1 MLFVVIQTKSFS
13 KGRSK
18 PSKRLSKNVHKSLSI
33 NRYLVIFLFNIHAIF
48 APENVTQEYELR
60 HEWQKKDESRTSSW
74 KPGLLKK
81 KNMQLEELLRK
92 PLWQMTG
99 EEFLYLQNSTHQGD
113 NYVPAPVAET
123 SKKRYEYGI
132 RGIAKI
138 FGCSIPT
145 ANRIK
150 KSGKIN
156 AAITQVGRKIIV
168 DADQALELAQD
179 RSSCYK
185 KGGK

>member
-1 MLFVVIQTKSFS
+1 
-13 KGRSK
+13 
-18 PSKRLSKNVHKSLSI
+18 
-33 NRYLVIFLFNIHAIF
+33 
-48 APENVTQEYELR
+48 
-60 HEWQKKDESRTSSW
+60 
-74 KPGLLKK
+74 
-81 KNMQLEELLRK
+81 MQLEELMKK

-99 EEFLYLQNSTHQGD
+99 EEFLFLQNSSRQGE
-113 NYVPAPVAET
+113 NYVLAPVVET
-123 SKKRYEYGI
+123 PQKKYEYGI

-150 KSGKIN
+150 KSGRID

-168 DADQALELAQD
+168 DADQALQLAQEKNTNN
-179 RSSCYK
+179 K

>member
-1 MLFVVIQTKSFS
+1 
-13 KGRSK
+13 
-18 PSKRLSKNVHKSLSI
+18 
-33 NRYLVIFLFNIHAIF
+33 
-48 APENVTQEYELR
+48 
-60 HEWQKKDESRTSSW
+60 
-74 KPGLLKK
+74 
-81 KNMQLEELLRK
+81 
-92 PLWQMTG
+92 MTG
-99 EEFLYLQNSTHQGD
+99 EEFLFLQNSSLQGA
-113 NYVPAPVAET
+113 NYVPAPVTET

-138 FGCSIPT
+138 FGCS

-168 DADQALELAQD
+168 DADHALQLAQD
-179 RSSCYK
+179 KSMCNK

>member
-1 MLFVVIQTKSFS
+1 M
-13 KGRSK
+13 
-18 PSKRLSKNVHKSLSI
+18 
-33 NRYLVIFLFNIHAIF
+33 IFLLCIHDNF
-48 APENVTQEYELR
+48 ALENVTQEYELR
-60 HEWQKKDESRTSSW
+60 HEWQRKDESRTSSW
-74 KPGLLKK
+74 KPKLH
-81 KNMQLEELLRK
+81 
-92 PLWQMTG
+92 
-99 EEFLYLQNSTHQGD
+99 LQNSSLQGA

-168 DADQALELAQD
+168 DADHALQLAQD
-179 RSSCYK
+179 KSMCNK